1 MQMRLGLY
9 NNKRNLRQTHLQ
21 RQHSRTHNNHLSIF
35 RGARGVY
42 VRAYMEYGI
51 ECNFPAQSLHSAH
64 TLLYTPLSDC
74 INAQDAAAAAAA
86 HIYSLGEQCDLRA
99 MSPDLI
105 TSYEMNERHSF
116 NGMWH

>member
-1 MQMRLGLY
+1 MRLGLY

-64 TLLYTPLSDC
+64 TLYIHPF
-74 INAQDAAAAAAA
+74 
-86 HIYSLGEQCDLRA
+86 
-99 MSPDLI
+99 LI
-105 TSYEMNERHSF
+105 ALTHKMQLQQQRLIFIHLENSVICVRCLQT
-116 NGMWH
+116 